1 MYLLDDSH
9 NTIIVALIE
18 LVGTLVA
25 ALIYGFKLLLRRVLT
40 MEKKQQRIDR
50 TISSQMTQIYSEEDE
65 DYHQGERQ

>member
-9 NTIIVALIE
+9 NTIIVALIG